1 MDNKIIAWVQIR
13 KFVTRFMLFIAVVTL
28 LCIGAANSG
37 DTFAKSRKTSQH
49 RRWENESNRHSNLHT
64 R

>member
-1 MDNKIIAWVQIR
+1 MDNKIIEWAQIR

-37 DTFAKSRKTSQH
+37 DTFAKEQ
-49 RRWENESNRHSNLHT
+49 ENITVSEVGE
-64 R
+64 